1 MSDQRPDIPVIPAQV
16 PEEKKKYTP
25 PKLTVLGK
33 VDELTLGN
41 ETSSQC
47 DAPIPGRGDLSC
59 S

>member
-1 MSDQRPDIPVIPAQV
+1 MSDQRYDISATPAQTSGA
-16 PEEKKKYTP
+16 KKKYTP

-41 ETSSQC
+41 ETSNQC